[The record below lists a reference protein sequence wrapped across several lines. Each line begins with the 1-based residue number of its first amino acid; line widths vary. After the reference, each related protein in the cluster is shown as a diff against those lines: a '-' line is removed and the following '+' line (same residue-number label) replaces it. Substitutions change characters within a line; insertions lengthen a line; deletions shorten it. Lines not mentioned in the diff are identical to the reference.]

1 MQGTIV
7 AGVLRRVPLF
17 SKPSEE
23 QFAWISNKGT
33 EVYLGPGEKIASQ
46 GDPPDGFY
54 VILEGHTEWTREV
67 GGREVRAVRPGPGE
81 VFAELILFL
90 DAPYPTTGRALDA
103 THLFK
108 LEPDAFWEMLG
119 LCPQVLRSV
128 LAIATERS
136 RIHESVSQQQAR
148 LISLGNMAAGLA
160 HEPNNPAAAVRRSAS
175 DARETFSSL
184 SPRAFELAAQLP
196 PEQRDCV
203 SGLPGEIAKLAKEAP
218 DLDALQR
225 SDREDEIAD
234 WLDERGVGDAC
245 DLAPILT
252 GAGLE
257 EDWSDDLAERV
268 PVGVLGG
275 VLSWLATELTGDTL
289 PKEFESGAGRIFD
302 PVGAVKEYSYV
313 DHVPSREEADVRE
326 GIENT
331 PTIRGHKLKRGN
343 VAVTRNY
350 ATDLPRVVGYGR
362 DLNQVWTNLIDNAI
376 DAVDGN
382 GLVKLRTTCE
392 GDGVLVEV
400 ADDGPGVPEDLQ
412 ARVFEPFYTT
422 KGVGAGVGLGLD
434 VSYRIV
440 VGRHGGDIRVVSE
453 PGDTRFQVRLP
464 LAPGDP
470 SDGIERGA
478 TREVSR

>member
-1 MQGTIV
+1 MQDTIV

-17 SKPSEE
+17 SKPSEG

-67 GGREVRAVRPGPGE
+67 GEREVRAVRPGPGE

-119 LCPQVLRSV
+119 LWPQVLRSV

-148 LISLGNMAAGLA
+148 LISLGNMAACPA
-160 HEPNNPAAAVRRSAS
+160 HELNNPAAAVRRSAS
-175 DARETFSSL
+175 DARESFSSL

-196 PEQRDCV
+196 PEHRDCV
-203 SGLPGEIAKLAKEAP
+203 SGLPEEIAKLAKEAP

-225 SDREDEIAD
+225 SDREDGIAD
-234 WLDERGVGDAC
+234 WLDERGVGDAF

-252 GAGLE
+252 GAGPE
-257 EDWSDDLAERV
+257 EDWSGDLAERV

-289 PKEFESGAGRIFD
+289 PKEIESGAGRIFD
-302 PVGAVKEYSYV
+302 LVGAVKEYSYV
-313 DHVPSREEADVRE
+313 GHVPSREEADVRE

-331 PTIRGHKLKRGN
+331 PTILGHKLKRGN

-362 DLNQVWTNLIDNAI
+362 DLTQVWTNLLDSAI
-376 DAVDGN
+376 DAAGEAGRVGIRAAREN
-382 GLVKLRTTCE
+382 LRL
-392 GDGVLVEV
+392 LVEV
-400 ADDGPGVPEDLQ
+400 SGDGSGIPEEVKE
-412 ARVFEPFYTT
+412 RIFEPFFTT
-422 KGVGAGVGLGLD
+422 KEVGSGMGSGMGLGLD
-434 VSYRIV
+434 IARRAVEE
-440 VGRHGGDIRVVSE
+440 HGGEIRAVSK
-453 PGDTRFQVRLP
+453 PGATRMEVRLP
-464 LAPGDP
+464 VEA
-470 SDGIERGA
+470 S
-478 TREVSR
+478 V